1 MNMPVQITIIGLG
14 QIGASIGM
22 ALGKHT
28 TLLHRVGHDKN
39 LSTAK
44 KAEQKGA
51 LDEVKINLPSAVRN
65 ANIVILSLPMQEI
78 RETLQFISEDLPEG
92 ALVMDTAP
100 VKGPVVG
107 WVKELLPANRY
118 YVGMVPAINPVYLH
132 RTVLGVEAAEADLFQ
147 DSVIMLDAIRG
158 TPEEAVKLATD
169 LVTLLGATP
178 LFSDMFETD
187 GLMSSTHLVPQL
199 LAASLLNAVVGQ
211 PGWDDA
217 RKLAGRPFAALTSA
231 LAYQDEMDA
240 LREAAILNQE
250 NVTRVLDVVIGALTG
265 LRDDIAGGNH
275 EQLSERLEL
284 ALDGRERWL
293 SERTRAEW
301 SIRDNADLSDLPS
314 LTDRLFGTRKYLKK
328 K

>member
-1 MNMPVQITIIGLG
+1 MPVQITIIGLG

-22 ALGKHT
+22 ALGKHP

-39 LSTAK
+39 LSTARQ
-44 KAEQKGA
+44 AEKKGA
-51 LDEVKINLPSAVRN
+51 LDAVKINLPGSVRK
-65 ANIVILSLPMQEI
+65 AKIVILSLPVQEI
-78 RETLQFISEDLPEG
+78 RETLQVIAEDLPEG

-100 VKGPVVG
+100 VKGPVAQ

-118 YVGMVPAINPVYLH
+118 YVGMVPAINPSYLH
-132 RTVLGVEAAEADLFQ
+132 RTVLGVEAAEADLFHE
-147 DSVIMLDAIRG
+147 SVIMLDAIRG

-178 LFSDMFETD
+178 LFADMLETD

-199 LAASLLNAVVGQ
+199 LAAGMLNALVGQ

-240 LREAAILNQE
+240 LCEAAILNQE
-250 NVTRVLDVVIGALTG
+250 NVTRVLDVVIGSLQG
-265 LRDDIAGGNH
+265 LRDDIADGNH
-275 EQLSERLEL
+275 DQLSERLEL

-301 SIRDNADLSDLPS
+301 SKRANVDLSELPS
-314 LTDRLFGTRKYLKK
+314 LTERLFGTQKYLKK